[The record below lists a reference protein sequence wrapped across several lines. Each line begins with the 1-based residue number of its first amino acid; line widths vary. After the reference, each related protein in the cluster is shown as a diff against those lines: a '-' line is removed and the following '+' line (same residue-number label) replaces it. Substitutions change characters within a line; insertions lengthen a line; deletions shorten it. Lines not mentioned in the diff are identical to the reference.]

1 MISKNSINNIVH
13 KLHLDNFLE
22 SQKEI
27 FKDNRGGF
35 LIPIEV
41 KITDEEY
48 KRYRYLP
55 IDWSLSPITKK
66 YLPEE
71 FSEKAVKTVDMF
83 HRKTH
88 GLNVECMIYFDIDT
102 GNIVSCNF
110 SDKNEPGHVDGI
122 IYPDFLKGMHIAS
135 AHNHPMGYGAP
146 PSGKNFEMLKY
157 DFEEY
162 EIILSQRELWILE
175 SRIDVF
181 DESLVN
187 EIREYLDDGFQAI
200 LDEIDCDFSEGYFVL
215 DNLDKHYGDFILTY
229 LNRKLNILN

>member
-13 KLHLDNFLE
+13 KLHLDSFIE
-22 SQKEI
+22 SQKEF
-27 FKDNRGGF
+27 FKDNCGGF

-48 KRYRYLP
+48 KRYGHLP
-55 IDWSLSPITKK
+55 IDWSLSPITHGD
-66 YLPEE
+66 LPEW

-83 HRKTH
+83 RRKTH
-88 GLNVECMIYFDIDT
+88 NLDIECMIYFDIET

-110 SDKNEPGHVDGI
+110 ADENEPGNVEGI
-122 IYPDFLKGMHIAS
+122 IYPNILNGMHIAS
-135 AHNHPMGYGAP
+135 AHNHPKVYGAP

-175 SRIDVF
+175 SRICVF
-181 DESLVN
+181 DESLIN
-187 EIREYLDDGFQAI
+187 EIREYLDEGFQAI
-200 LDEIDCDFSEGYFVL
+200 LEEINDDFSEGYFVL
-215 DNLDKHYGDFILTY
+215 DNLDKQYGDYINLF
-229 LNRKLNILN
+229 KW